1 MIINN
6 LFILYFIFFKF
17 KLSFKFKNYYY
28 IIYNNIFMKNI
39 TIIGGGIAGVSIS
52 RLLSKAGIKNTLLER
67 GSQLCVGSTW
77 HAAGL
82 VTRFAGSPKLKKIH
96 VRSLQI
102 MNELNTKYEGGI
114 SLHTPGSIR
123 IIEKNNKDRLI
134 EAKQHYAMSM
144 LYDDTNYKTELI
156 TPSDIK
162 NLHPLI
168 DISNIEAGLYT
179 PCDGDVDPTQLTNC
193 LAKEAKENGTK
204 IIFNEEVIKIDK
216 IKNEFIIKTK
226 KNEYISD
233 IVINAAG
240 LWSRN
245 ISKMIGLY
253 QPSMVI
259 EHQYVITEDIPILE
273 PLPVI
278 RDLVGSSYIRKEGKA
293 LLIGPYEEN
302 CIVKDW
308 DTFSPPLNWHEMELF
323 PDDLDRIS
331 NNLVQAINLIP
342 AIGENGIKT
351 VINGPTIWTGDSL
364 PRVGMSQI
372 EGWYDFNSLTYGIA
386 QSLGLAE
393 YLFDI
398 IKGNPSFDAI
408 DYFNPSRYGDW
419 SNNDYVRE
427 KIKETYSHNNSI
439 NYPYENRS
447 AGIEYINNY
456 PLFEVFKNDGAKFG
470 PIISGIRMP
479 LFFQNKNDPDI
490 QVDDL
495 KTFNNFPW
503 ADKVKDETKKV
514 LNNVGLSYSFYSK
527 IIVKGNDARE
537 FLDTISISNIPKK
550 QNYCKLSYF
559 VTNQGRIVSEFTICP
574 IDNYFYLVG
583 NAGHN
588 LYDIEWLKSK
598 IIGDVKIENHTDFID
613 ILHIAGP
620 KSKELLSNIDSR
632 INDISFMKMK
642 QINNF
647 GSSNLNLNIFKLS
660 FTGLDGYE
668 LHINRNDSIKLYDFI
683 KNHKITKDL
692 NMSLFGSLA
701 LNSLRIDKAFKTY
714 SDLDYSHYLDADIK
728 PFISK
733 KKNIG
738 ENYYEKISTGKISCK
753 FRIHTN
759 KGYEWSVIPDSP
771 IFEKNNNLI
780 GYVTSSARG
789 ALDDHTIGLGFID
802 KKKINTSN
810 CYVKCYGFDWNIDIL

>member
-1 MIINN
+1 
-6 LFILYFIFFKF
+6 
-17 KLSFKFKNYYY
+17 
-28 IIYNNIFMKNI
+28 MKNI
-39 TIIGGGIAGVSIS
+39 IIIGGGIAGVSIS
-52 RLLSKAGIKNTLLER
+52 RLLSKAGLKNTLLER
-67 GSQLCVGSTW
+67 GSQLCVGATW

-96 VRSLQI
+96 VRSLEI
-102 MNELNTKYEGGI
+102 MNELHNKYDI

-123 IIEKNNKDRLI
+123 IIEKNNANRLI

-144 LYDDTNYKTELI
+144 LYDNPNYKTELI
-156 TPSDIK
+156 TPNDIK

-193 LAKEAKENGTK
+193 LAKEAKLNGAN

-226 KNEYISD
+226 KNEYISN

-240 LWSRN
+240 LWSRY
-245 ISKMIGLY
+245 ISDMIGLY

-293 LLIGPYEEN
+293 LLIGPYEDN
-302 CIVKDW
+302 CIVKEW
-308 DTFSPPLNWHEMELF
+308 DSFSPPLNWHEMELF

-331 NNLVQAINLIP
+331 YNLVKAIELIP
-342 AIGENGIKT
+342 EIGENGIKT

-398 IKGNPSFDAI
+398 IKGHQPFDAI
-408 DYFNPSRYGDW
+408 DYFNPSRYGNW
-419 SNNDYVRE
+419 TNNNYVRD
-427 KIKETYSHNNSI
+427 KIKETYSHNNCIS
-439 NYPYENRS
+439 YPYENRS
-447 AGIEYINNY
+447 AGIQYINNY
-456 PLFEVFKNDGAKFG
+456 PLFEVFKNYGAKFG
-470 PIISGIRMP
+470 PIISGTYIP
-479 LFFQNKNDPDI
+479 LFYQNHNETDI
-490 QVDDL
+490 QVKDL
-495 KTFNNFPW
+495 KTFSNFPW
-503 ADKVKDETKKV
+503 IDKVKEETQNV

-527 IIVKGNDARE
+527 FLIKGNDAKE
-537 FLDTISISNIPKK
+537 FLDRISISNIPKK
-550 QNYCKLSYF
+550 NNNCKLSYF
-559 VTNQGRIVSEFTICP
+559 ITDEGRIVSEFTICP
-574 IDNYFYLVG
+574 IDAYYYLVG
-583 NAGHN
+583 NAAHN
-588 LYDIEWLKSK
+588 LYDFEWLKSK
-598 IIGDVKIENHTDFID
+598 IIGDVKIENHTDLID

-620 KSKELLSNIDSR
+620 NSTELLSNIDSR

-642 QINNF
+642 HIDNF
-647 GSSNLNLNIFKLS
+647 GLSDLNLNIFKLS

-668 LHINRNDSIKLYDFI
+668 LHITRHNSIKLYEFI
-683 KNHKITKDL
+683 KNHKISQKLDMT
-692 NMSLFGSLA
+692 LFGSLA
-701 LNSLRIDKAFKTY
+701 LNSLRIDKGFKTY
-714 SDLDYSHYLDADIK
+714 SDLDYSHYLDAGIK

-738 ENYYEKISTGKISCK
+738 EKYYEKISTGKISCK
-753 FRIHTN
+753 FRIHTD
-759 KGYEWSVIPDSP
+759 KGWEWSVMGDSP
-771 IFEKNNNLI
+771 IFEKEGNLI

-789 ALDDHTIGLGFID
+789 AENGDTIGLGFID
-802 KKKINTSN
+802 KKKINKSD
-810 CYVKCYGFDWNIDIL
+810 CYVKCFGFDWNIDIL